1 MTIEM
6 KHFSLIIIALLFSMT
21 VFAQNNI
28 ETDFTQTKVMKVS
41 GKTTEKAGH
50 IIFDG
55 NDHLTMT
62 YTEPEGEYFII
73 EGDMVKINMDGK
85 KAELDANKVKMVGLQ
100 RSTLLNCLKDNWEQA
115 ATDNNAELTITEEKG
130 IKTVSIVANGKVPK
144 GGYKSVVL
152 TYRLSD
158 GKMTKMVLEEAIG
171 AINTYNIE

>member
-1 MTIEM
+1 M
-6 KHFSLIIIALLFSMT
+6 KHITLIIIAMLFSISA
-21 VFAQNNI
+21 FAQQI
-28 ETDFTQTKVMKVS
+28 FDTEFTQTKLLKIS

-62 YTEPEGEYFII
+62 YTQPEGEYFII
-73 EGDMVKINMDGK
+73 EGNMVKINLDGK
-85 KAELDANKVKMVGLQ
+85 KADLDANKVKMVGLQ
-100 RSTLLNCLKDNWEQA
+100 RSTLLNCLNGNWEQA
-115 ATDNNAELTITEEKG
+115 AVDNNAELTVTEEKG

-158 GKMTKMVLEEAIG
+158 GKITKMVLEEAIG
-171 AINTYNIE
+171 TINTYNME